1 MLSTCG
7 KGCDATNGLVKVM
20 GFICVNAAVPTV
32 TVTGMVVLSP
42 AVWKTSCPV
51 KVPATSPPLGRFAAV
66 TEIVAMEGAVP
77 LVGVAVSHAPPS
89 AVLVV
94 TVQFSVPVPPLPI
107 CTICEVAAPPVLK
120 ENLNAPGRLSK
131 NAPLA
136 TIVRFTGTTIDR
148 PGLAYSVK
156 IISAV

>member
-1 MLSTCG
+1 MPLGETLSHAPPFAVTALALKRNVDSSTAEMLITSG
-7 KGCDATNGLVKVM
+7 RGFDPPNGIVKLM

-32 TVTGMVVLSP
+32 TVTGMVVVSP

-66 TEIVAMEGAVP
+66 IEIVAMEGAVP

-94 TVQFSVPVPPLPI
+94 TVQFSVPLPPLPI
-107 CTICEVAAPPVLK
+107 CEERLK
-120 ENLNAPGRLSK
+120 CQ
-131 NAPLA
+131 
-136 TIVRFTGTTIDR
+136 
-148 PGLAYSVK
+148 
-156 IISAV
+156 